1 MEASENCL
9 DEDKDKDKV
18 CREHSERQAA
28 IDAAITQAY
37 RKYKVGPAIEFQMQN
52 MALAHLRTWVRYV
65 MCVMY
70 GIGMSESD

>member
-1 MEASENCL
+1 MEASENC
-9 DEDKDKDKV
+9 EDKDEDKV

-52 MALAHLRTWVRYV
+52 CHVWHWNERK
-65 MCVMY
+65 
-70 GIGMSESD
+70 

>member
-9 DEDKDKDKV
+9 DEDKDEDKV

-37 RKYKVGPAIEFQMQN
+37 RKYKVGPAI
-52 MALAHLRTWVRYV
+52 
-65 MCVMY
+65 
-70 GIGMSESD
+70 